1 MPFSCCVRDPAVSG
15 AGEGGWR
22 ALPCAGS
29 VLENLTRGLASPT
42 LGAVYVRRRSFY
54 MGHPTKLRS
63 LCPWAA
69 PRPVGVG
76 ALPFQ
81 EDLSL
86 RLQGLAHRA
95 PGTLCSLLN
104 AAQAMS
110 APGWPEGCRGWG
122 LSHSFSCGCMWQG
135 PPRPQPATAPL
146 SCHAAVAGT
155 GVLVPLWLFSELKL
169 LTVTSLQSQFT

>member
-1 MPFSCCVRDPAVSG
+1 M
-15 AGEGGWR
+15 
-22 ALPCAGS
+22 PCAGP
-29 VLENLTRGLASPT
+29 VLENLTRGLARPHPGGCVCQEKVI
-42 LGAVYVRRRSFY
+42 LHGAPHQAEEFVSVGSTEACWSGGFAFS
-54 MGHPTKLRS
+54 G
-63 LCPWAA
+63 
-69 PRPVGVG
+69 RPV
-76 ALPFQ
+76 
-81 EDLSL
+81 SL
-86 RLQGLAHRA
+86 ITGPGPPP